1 MIWTDICSSVL
12 IHWWYT
18 EYEEFRYMKRSNR
31 FIIPDSDVF
40 YLLQIPISSLWIW
53 TQWINT
59 SICLRTTEW
68 LLTLTQI
75 SRILIIQT
83 DLMCIIRCCVERV
96 WVDAVTGS
104 WSGVE
109 IMVCVYQCHIRA
121 SAGRDGVMS
130 VCLDIMI
137 SPGICPALPPV
148 THSYTIRYGLISL

>member
-12 IHWWYT
+12 INWWYT
-18 EYEEFRYMKRSNR
+18 EHEEFRYMKRSNR

-53 TQWINT
+53 TQWIN
-59 SICLRTTEW
+59 SSVCLRTTEW
-68 LLTLTQI
+68 LLTLVHS

-109 IMVCVYQCHIRA
+109 MVCIYQCHIRA
-121 SAGRDGVMS
+121 SAGRDRVMS

-137 SPGICPALPPV
+137 SPGVWSALPPDA
-148 THSYTIRYGLISL
+148 HSDTITYRLFSL